1 MVNLPDDV
9 WKSLLKVTQEG
20 KDVCEVTVVS
30 GQDAQ
35 WLPWYTSHDGVWQSD
50 PRDVALIIK
59 DDIILYKEMA
69 REDVHLWDLRRAR
82 QMSLSGFEFQ
92 HEGKVIQLFEDV
104 FDDSVMN
111 EGIIM
116 SMKGLVKTN
125 YFVIDVF
132 QCFFG
137 EMDVDRLYKGLQLVN
152 PSLTSLPFRFK
163 HVYGTG
169 GMAVET
175 KTEEVVDEKGFPTW
189 EPCTFQD
196 FVEAWM
202 EMTV

>member
-1 MVNLPDDV
+1 MVNLPENV
-9 WKSLLKVTQEG
+9 WDALNDLVLRG
-20 KDVCEVTVVS
+20 RAACEVTVIS

-35 WLPWYTSHDGVWQSD
+35 WLPWFTSHDGLWQSD
-50 PRDVALIIK
+50 PRDVALVIK
-59 DDIILYKEMA
+59 DDIILYKEIA

-82 QMSLSGFEFQ
+82 ELSLSGFEFQ
-92 HEGKVIQLFEDV
+92 HDGTIIQLFEEV
-104 FDDSVMN
+104 FDDSIMN

-116 SMKGLVKTN
+116 SMKGLVRRN
-125 YFVIDVF
+125 YLVIDIF
-132 QCFFG
+132 QCFMG

-163 HVYGTG
+163 RVYGTG
-169 GMAVET
+169 GMVVET
-175 KTEEVVDEKGFPTW
+175 KSNEIADEKGFPVW

-196 FVEAWM
+196 FIEAWM